1 MKKIKYILGLFLS
14 LVLFITVIPNNVKAG
29 NGTTSL
35 RVAVSGSGSVI
46 LKDGYSEYVLGIN
59 DVFKANCTDDTKVAF
74 SVMADEDSYIESI
87 SINSDTVRGLGV
99 SNNIKT
105 YEFDRKISEDYD
117 IRIVFNKKAD
127 VKEQV
132 KEDTSSNDKE
142 TEVQN
147 PQNQQQQ
154 GGNEQKEE
162 KKDDEEKTEESNSE
176 TDKELKE
183 EDVISQY
190 NSGIKSTVELKE
202 YRKKLAIEKDLL
214 SNVDSDFFLT
224 EEYLSDK
231 SSAFIMDEG
240 IVALVN
246 SLNTEELNALG
257 DNLKTRLALT
267 RSSTVTNSGSVSVSY
282 KGFTHTAP
290 FLSVGGR
297 QAFCVTFGRVD
308 PSSGVVATNPREANN
323 SSLKKVLYYGY
334 NGPGTGS
341 ISSQWSSN
349 QNLLMIATTQAA
361 SHANGQKSY
370 SLGKDFYGYVQGLPE
385 PPSGFQVF
393 IVSTGGVTQDLAYW
407 ELQQNGAF
415 QLRKESANPDY
426 TNNNDA
432 YSLQGA
438 EYGVYSNSNAT
449 GLVGTLV
456 TGANGWSQEITLGA
470 GTYYVKELRA
480 PKGYCLDSTIYTV
493 NVSGGSKT
501 TATYTD
507 DPFYDPIP
515 ILLRKVDAGTG
526 TNTPVQGA
534 SLANAEFTI
543 KYFGGDYADGINP
556 EVNGIRPTRTWV
568 LKTDEDGYTSL
579 SDVDKVAGDPFYL
592 SPAGVPTIPLGTITI
607 QETKAPVGY
616 HVNDSIFVRKIAP
629 NSNLSGVVQYNE
641 PIVQE
646 RSLEVAIEKVQS
658 GTTAKLPGTVFRH
671 VSPDGTSA
679 EYTTNSQGLIV
690 LKGLKQG
697 VHTIQEVSAP
707 DGYVVNPNEFR
718 FEVDANNHIS
728 ALNNNPA
735 LGLNFSLVN
744 GNGILS
750 VSDDVAPFSLKVI
763 KVNDKGATLE
773 GAEFTLYS
781 DRNCTVKVGKVVSN
795 ANGELLFNNLK
806 INTDYFLKETKAPQG
821 YRIPVDLMGKVPV
834 YTIRAEAEPINGVFN
849 FEVNGAKYDVG
860 STTGDIHLEGGKND
874 RVINMKV
881 VNYITMKLPVTG
893 SWLMIPLFV
902 VGVGLMLSSFILR
915 KKNRG

>member
-1 MKKIKYILGLFLS
+1 MKKVKYILGLFLS

-29 NGTTSL
+29 NGTASL

-117 IRIVFNKKAD
+117 IRIVFNKKED
-127 VKEQV
+127 VKEEV

-147 PQNQQQQ
+147 PQNQQQ
-154 GGNEQKEE
+154 GGSKQEEE
-162 KKDDEEKTEESNSE
+162 KKENEEKAEESNSE

-190 NSGIKSTVELKE
+190 NLGVKNTTELKE
-202 YRKKLAIEKDLL
+202 YRKKIATEKDLL
-214 SNVDSDFFLT
+214 SKVDSNFFLT

-240 IVALVN
+240 IVALVE

-257 DNLKTRLALT
+257 DNLKTRVALA
-267 RSSTVTNSGSVSVSY
+267 RNSTVTNSGSVSVSY

-308 PSSGVVATNPREANN
+308 PSSGVVATNSREVNN

-449 GLVGTLV
+449 GLVGTLT
-456 TGANGWSQEITLGA
+456 TGSNGWSQEITLGA

-480 PKGYCLDSTIYTV
+480 PKGYCLDSTIYPV
-493 NVSGGSKT
+493 NVSGGNKT

-507 DPFYDPIP
+507 DPFYDPISMV
-515 ILLRKVDAGTG
+515 LRKVDAGTG
-526 TNTPVQGA
+526 TDTPVQGA
-534 SLANAEFTI
+534 SLENAEFTI

-556 EVNGIRPTRTWV
+556 EANGVRPTRTWV
-568 LKTDEDGYTSL
+568 FKTDSKGRAHFRDSY
-579 SDVDKVAGDPFYL
+579 KVAGDPLYL

-616 HVNDSIFVRKIAP
+616 HVNDSIFVRKITP
-629 NSNLSGVVQYNE
+629 NAHATGVIQYNE
-641 PIVQE
+641 PVVQE

-795 ANGELLFNNLK
+795 ANGELLFNDLK

-874 RVINMKV
+874 RVISMKV

>member
-29 NGTTSL
+29 NGTASL

-117 IRIVFNKKAD
+117 IRIVFNKKED

-147 PQNQQQQ
+147 PQNQQQ
-154 GGNEQKEE
+154 GGSEQEEE
-162 KKDDEEKTEESNSE
+162 KKENEEKAEESNSE

-190 NSGIKSTVELKE
+190 NLGVKNTTELKE
-202 YRKKLAIEKDLL
+202 YRKKLATEKDLL
-214 SNVDSDFFLT
+214 SKVDSNFFLT

-240 IVALVN
+240 IVALVE

-257 DNLKTRLALT
+257 GNLKTRVALA
-267 RSSTVTNSGSVSVSY
+267 RNSTVTNSGSVSVSY
-282 KGFTHTAP
+282 QGFTHTAP

-308 PSSGVVATNPREANN
+308 PSSGVVATNPREVNN

-449 GLVGTLV
+449 GLVGTLT
-456 TGANGWSQEITLGA
+456 TGSNGWSQEITLGA
-470 GTYYVKELRA
+470 GTYYVKEVRA
-480 PKGYCLDSTIYTV
+480 PKGYALDSTIYTV
-493 NVSGGSKT
+493 NISGGNKT
-501 TATYTD
+501 TATYSD
-507 DPFYDPIP
+507 KPFYDPIT

-543 KYFGGDYADGINP
+543 KYFAGDYADGINP
-556 EVNGIRPTRTWV
+556 EANGIRPTRTWV
-568 LKTDEDGYTSL
+568 FKTDEDGFTSL
-579 SDVDKVAGDPFYL
+579 SDIDKVAGDPLYVTP
-592 SPAGVPTIPLGTITI
+592 SGVPTIPLGTITI

-616 HVNDSIFVRKIAP
+616 HISDTIFVRKIAP

-641 PIVQE
+641 PIVKE

-658 GTTAKLPGTVFRH
+658 GTTTKLPGTVFRH

-795 ANGELLFNNLK
+795 ANGELLFNDLK

-874 RVINMKV
+874 RVISMKV

>member
-29 NGTTSL
+29 NGTASL

-117 IRIVFNKKAD
+117 IRIVFNKKED
-127 VKEQV
+127 VKEEV

-147 PQNQQQQ
+147 PQNQQQ
-154 GGNEQKEE
+154 GGSEQKEE
-162 KKDDEEKTEESNSE
+162 KKENEEKAEESNSE

-190 NSGIKSTVELKE
+190 NLGVKNTTELKE
-202 YRKKLAIEKDLL
+202 YRKKLATEKDLL
-214 SNVDSDFFLT
+214 SKVDSNFFLT

-240 IVALVN
+240 IVALVE

-257 DNLKTRLALT
+257 DNLKTRVALA
-267 RSSTVTNSGSVSVSY
+267 RNSTVTNSGSVSVSY
-282 KGFTHTAP
+282 QGFTHTAP

-308 PSSGVVATNPREANN
+308 PSSGVVATNPREVNN

-341 ISSQWSSN
+341 ISSQWSNN

-449 GLVGTLV
+449 GLVGTLT
-456 TGANGWSQEITLGA
+456 TGSNGWSQEITLGA
-470 GTYYVKELRA
+470 GTYYVKEVRA
-480 PKGYCLDSTIYTV
+480 PKGYALDNTVYTV
-493 NVSGGSKT
+493 NISGGNKT
-501 TATYTD
+501 TATYSD
-507 DPFYDPIP
+507 KPFYDPISMV
-515 ILLRKVDAGTG
+515 LRKVDAGTG
-526 TNTPVQGA
+526 TDTPVQGA
-534 SLANAEFTI
+534 SLENAEFTI
-543 KYFGGDYADGINP
+543 KYFAGDYADGINP
-556 EVNGIRPTRTWV
+556 EANGIRPTRTWV
-568 LKTDEDGYTSL
+568 FKTDSKGRAHFRDSY
-579 SDVDKVAGDPFYL
+579 KVAGDPLYIAP
-592 SPAGVPTIPLGTITI
+592 SGNPSIPLGTITI

-616 HVNDSIFVRKIAP
+616 HVNDNIFVRKISP
-629 NSNLSGVVQYNE
+629 NAHATGVIQYNE

-795 ANGELLFNNLK
+795 ANGELLFNDLK

-874 RVINMKV
+874 RVISMKV